1 MKKLSFFISL
11 LALLCVALTSCFA
24 ESVPPADPPSGA
36 IGVTVFSPDIDV
48 SIVKSDSATTA
59 DGLAYNT
66 IADALY
72 ALRGKSPS
80 RLTDSIAQRGSEIA
94 IGRTSRPASIAA
106 YERLAEAKHK
116 DGIAYVILV
125 KDGVL
130 AIAAETEASMTEAVE
145 YFVDNFLTSDT
156 LTLSSSFVYFADV
169 SADEYRDLVMAPII
183 ETEVARFEHRWDELI
198 ATADAETVA
207 AFKRLYSFYGTDV
220 IYWFANLFDG
230 ENGGFYYANSSRDYE
245 GFLPDLESTAQ
256 TFSFL
261 RDSGAISYYSNAL
274 IKALPEWMQEK
285 ILKFVW
291 DCADPDGYYY
301 HPQWGKNIGSS
312 RRARD
317 LDNAISINTSLKGE
331 YRYPTAREQM
341 AAGTSATCSPV
352 TRLTSPLYGSVA
364 SAVSSV
370 IATVSSAD
378 CLDSAENMIAWL
390 DSMDFKRDSHNPGHA
405 VSCLSAEIVAKGYG
419 KLVCDYF
426 TNLLE
431 EVQEELRDTAE
442 ADLLARKPDATAAE
456 ISAARKNAENGL
468 WQTTVD
474 YTSLSGLYKICR
486 IYNAASID
494 FPVQYAMAAV
504 RSSVEAM
511 KQETN
516 PTYVIHVFNPW
527 AGLNTLMT
535 NMKNA
540 NSRAK
545 GRGESEIHDMNA
557 AYEVVRA
564 DAPAL
569 IEKTVEKLALFRKSD
584 GSFSYYQ
591 NISAPTTQGTLV
603 SMGFEEGD
611 VNSTMIGITA
621 ITNAMF
627 ATMGYTR
634 VPLLH
639 LGHFEE
645 FVKIIESADPI
656 IKIELETDNTFDFN
670 DGEFP
675 ALMQVA
681 SSSGEVLEV
690 VDDPTAKGHGG
701 VLSFAKSAG
710 AGSSISFSVP
720 ATVGGMTSFV
730 YEADYCIYQANDN
743 QPYDNYQITIKG
755 ASDQLYMF
763 TLCYDSSGDVVIGDD
778 SSTNAGNVNRF
789 ASAKC
794 GEWFNLRIEGYQLDD
809 GSLRFK
815 LYLGGK
821 LIGVSDNY
829 YNSHE
834 NAKPAFGFVGIQ
846 VYAMM
851 RTDATLLIDNVHTAS
866 YNDVEFVDE
875 SASTEG
881 EREILY
887 SFDSGSPDYIAK
899 PANANSQHG
908 VAPDPKNS
916 ANNSLHI
923 TKSDTVMGVN
933 DIYSFASPEYRG
945 DDISAIE
952 VSLDIYFDSA
962 MIYGATDAEA
972 GKDWTA
978 LNPNLFQLSF
988 GSISS
993 GAKEALYCLLLRYDG
1008 DGIILGDTNSSSS
1021 PKITNLYDKLRLS
1034 FDTWHTVTVR
1044 IERGASTS
1052 DFLVTLSLDGV
1063 SLTSQ
1068 NYYNQ
1073 SNSTTK
1079 IPNKFFDSFDIR
1091 PLARAAFDMYVDNI
1105 RIAHISEK

>member
-11 LALLCVALTSCFA
+11 LALLCVALTSCFT
-24 ESVPPADPPSGA
+24 ESVPPADPPSGTA
-36 IGVTVFSPDIDV
+36 SVTVFSPDVDV
-48 SIVKSDSATTA
+48 AIVKSDKSATSA
-59 DGLAYNT
+59 DGIAYNAL
-66 IADALY
+66 ADALY

-94 IGRTSRPASIAA
+94 IGRTSRPASVAA
-106 YERLAEAKHK
+106 YECLAEAKHK
-116 DGIAYVILV
+116 DGISYVILMQ
-125 KDGVL
+125 DGVV
-130 AIAAETEASMTEAVE
+130 AIAAETDASMTEAVE
-145 YFVDNFLTSDT
+145 YFISTYLISDT
-156 LTLSSSFVYFADV
+156 LALVPGLVYSADV
-169 SADEYRDLVMAPII
+169 SAEEYRDLVMAPII
-183 ETEVARFEHRWDELI
+183 EAEIEKFEHRWDDL
-198 ATADAETVA
+198 AAVADATTLA
-207 AFKRLYSFYGTDV
+207 AFKQLYSFYGTDV

-230 ENGGFYYANSSRDYE
+230 EHGGFYYANSARDYE

-261 RDSGAISYYSNAL
+261 RDSGVISYYSNAL

-317 LDNAISINTSLKGE
+317 LDNAISITTSLKGE

-341 AAGTSATCSPV
+341 AAGKSTAYSPTS
-352 TRLTSPLYGSVA
+352 RLTYPLGGSVS
-364 SAVSSV
+364 SAVSEV

-378 CLDSAENMIAWL
+378 CLDSPENMIAWL

-431 EVQEELRDTAE
+431 EVQEELRDAAE
-442 ADLLARKPDATAAE
+442 TEARAKNPDITAAE
-456 ISAARKNAENGL
+456 IAEVRQNAENGL

-494 FPVQYAMAAV
+494 FPAQYAMAAV

-511 KQETN
+511 KQDTD
-516 PTYVIHVFNPW
+516 PTFVIHVFNPW

-545 GRGESEIHDMNA
+545 SRGEAEIHNMNA
-557 AYEVVRA
+557 AYEIVRA
-564 DAPAL
+564 DAAAL
-569 IEKTVEKLALFRKSD
+569 IAKTVTKLALFRKDD

-591 NISAPTTQGTLV
+591 DYSAPTTQGTLV
-603 SMGFEEGD
+603 SMGFCEGD

-621 ITNAMF
+621 ISNAMF
-627 ATMGYTR
+627 STMGYTR

-645 FVKIIESADPI
+645 FLSIVENADPI
-656 IKIELETDNTFDFN
+656 IKIGLDTDNTYDFN

-675 ALMQVA
+675 TLMQITG
-681 SSSGEVLEV
+681 SNNETLEVL
-690 VDDPTAKGHGG
+690 DDPTAEGHGG

-730 YEADYCIYQANDN
+730 YEADYCIYQAKDD
-743 QPYDNYQITIKG
+743 QPYDNYQINIKG

-763 TLCYDSSGDVVIGDD
+763 TFYYDSTGDVLIGDD
-778 SSTNAGNVNRF
+778 SSNNAGTVNRY
-789 ASAKC
+789 AKAKC
-794 GEWFNLRIEGYQLDD
+794 GEWFNLRVEGYQLED

-815 LYLGGK
+815 LYLDGK
-821 LIGVSDNY
+821 LIGISDNY

-834 NAKPAFGFVGIQ
+834 NAKPAFGFVGVQ

-851 RTDATLLIDNVHTAS
+851 RTDATILIDNVRTAS
-866 YNDVEFVDE
+866 FNDVPFVDE
-875 SASTEG
+875 REAAKYESLYDFSAT
-881 EREILY
+881 
-887 SFDSGSPDYIAK
+887 SPDYIATVG
-899 PANANSQHG
+899 NANSQHG
-908 VAPDPKNS
+908 VAPDPKNPEND
-916 ANNSLHI
+916 ALHI
-923 TKSDTVMGVN
+923 IKSDNVMGVN
-933 DIYSFASPEYRG
+933 DIYSFTTPTHRG
-945 DDISAIE
+945 NDVSAIE
-952 VSLDIYFDSA
+952 VSFDLYFDSVA
-962 MIYGATDAEA
+962 LRGATAAEA

-1008 DGIILGDTNSSSS
+1008 DSVVLGDTNSSAN
-1021 PKITNLYDKLRLS
+1021 PITTNVYDSLRISL
-1034 FDTWHTVTVR
+1034 DTWHTVTVR
-1044 IERGASTS
+1044 IERSATVS
-1052 DFLVTLSLDGV
+1052 DFLVTVSLDGV
-1063 SLTSQ
+1063 SVTST
-1068 NYYNQ
+1068 NYYNH
-1073 SNSTTK
+1073 SNDKNK
-1079 IPNKFFDSFDIR
+1079 IPHKFFDSFDIR
-1091 PLARAAFDMYVDNI
+1091 PLARAAFDMYVDDVKINYVT
-1105 RIAHISEK
+1105 EK

>member
-1 MKKLSFFISL
+1 M
-11 LALLCVALTSCFA
+11 LTSVTLVSCF
-24 ESVPPADPPSGA
+24 SDGTPSDGPQNGA
-36 IGVTVFSPDIDV
+36 TGITVFSPDVDV
-48 SIVKSDSATTA
+48 AIVKSDSAATTA

-72 ALRGKSPS
+72 ALRGKSPA
-80 RLTDSIAQRGSEIA
+80 RLTDAIAQRGSEIA
-94 IGRTSRPASIAA
+94 IGRTTRSASAAA
-106 YERLAEAKHK
+106 YARLAEAKHK

-125 KDGVL
+125 QDGTV

-145 YFVDNFLTSDT
+145 YFVSNFLTSDT
-156 LTLSSSFVYFADV
+156 LLLASSFVYSADV
-169 SADEYRDLVMAPII
+169 SADEYRDHVMAPII
-183 ETEVARFEHRWDELI
+183 ANEELKFESRWDDL
-198 ATADAETVA
+198 ASVADAETVA

-220 IYWFANLFDG
+220 IYWFANLFDS

-274 IKALPEWMQEK
+274 IKALPKWMQEK

-341 AAGTSATCSPV
+341 AAGTSAITAPTS
-352 TRLTSPLYGSVA
+352 RLTCPLAGSVA
-364 SAVSSV
+364 SAVSAV
-370 IATVSSAD
+370 IPAATAAD
-378 CLDSAENMIAWL
+378 CLDSPENMIAWL
-390 DSMDFKRDSHNPGHA
+390 DSMDFKRDSHNTGHA
-405 VSCLSAEIVAKGYG
+405 VSCLSGEIVAKGYG

-431 EVQEELRDTAE
+431 EVQEELRNTAE
-442 ADLLARKPDATAAE
+442 TEARANNPAITDAE
-456 ISAARKNAENGL
+456 IAEVRKNAENGL

-494 FPVQYAMAAV
+494 FPTQYAMAAV

-516 PTYVIHVFNPW
+516 PTFVIHVFNPW

-540 NSRAK
+540 NSRAQA
-545 GRGESEIHDMNA
+545 RGEAQIHDMNA

-564 DAPAL
+564 DSAAL

-645 FVKIIESADPI
+645 FVKIIENADPI
-656 IKIELETDNTFDFN
+656 IKIGLETDNTFDFN

-681 SSSGEVLEV
+681 ASSGETLEV

-763 TLCYDSSGDVVIGDD
+763 TLCYDSAGDVVIGDD
-778 SSTNAGNVNRF
+778 SSTNAGTVNRY

-794 GEWFNLRIEGYQLDD
+794 GAWFNLRIEGYRLDD

-815 LYLGGK
+815 LYLDGK
-821 LIGVSDNY
+821 LIGISNNY

-851 RTDATLLIDNVHTAS
+851 RTDATLLMDNVHTAS

-875 SASTEG
+875 SVSTDG
-881 EREILY
+881 EREIIY
-887 SFDSGSPDYIAK
+887 DFGYGSPDYTASIS
-899 PANANSQHG
+899 NANSQHG
-908 VAPDPKNS
+908 VAPDPKNP
-916 ANNSLHI
+916 ANDTLHI

-933 DIYSFASPEYRG
+933 DIYSFTSPSYRG
-945 DDISAIE
+945 DDVSAIE
-952 VSLDIYFDSA
+952 VSFDLYFDSA
-962 MIYGATDAEA
+962 MIRGATDAEA

-988 GSISS
+988 GSIGT
-993 GAKEALYCLLLRYDG
+993 GAKEALYCLILRYDG

-1021 PKITNLYDKLRLS
+1021 PKITNFYDNLRLA
-1034 FDTWHTVTVR
+1034 FDTWHTVTVK
-1044 IERGASTS
+1044 IERGALTS
-1052 DFLVTLSLDGV
+1052 DFLVTLTLDGV
-1063 SLTSQ
+1063 SVSSR

-1073 SNSTTK
+1073 SNSTGK

-1091 PLARAAFDMYVDNI
+1091 PLARAVIDMYVDDVSI
-1105 RIAHISEK
+1105 THLTEK